1 MASEVIKTQ
10 EDNNKLYI
18 QMSKTNIDTCIYNY
32 KSRTHTHNT
41 HTRA

>member
-18 QMSKTNIDTCIYNY
+18 QMSKTNIDIDTCIYNY
-32 KSRTHTHNT
+32 YYKKH
-41 HTRA
+41 

>member
-32 KSRTHTHNT
+32 YYEKH
-41 HTRA
+41 